1 LNGRL
6 QTKVQRKA
14 NMSQSASNS
23 SAALV
28 IGSGGGIGAALI
40 DALVDDHRFEHV
52 YAFSRSPRSQ
62 KSEKSTSLV
71 ADTLD
76 SESMQAALKRIAH
89 PLTRVIV
96 TTGMLHDD
104 LQSPEKSWRA
114 LDAYHLSRS
123 FMINSIAPILA
134 LKAVIPL
141 LPRDRRCE
149 VAALGA
155 RVGSISDNR
164 NGGWYGYRASKAAL
178 AMLIKTLSLELART
192 HPSAVC
198 ALLHPGTVDTAMS
211 KPFQSGVVPEKLF
224 TPAQSA
230 AAMLAV
236 LDSLTPADSGN
247 HFAWDGT
254 PIPA

>member
-1 LNGRL
+1 MRSEASML
-6 QTKVQRKA
+6 Q
-14 NMSQSASNS
+14 SGSSS

-28 IGSGGGIGAALI
+28 IGSSGGLGSALVA
-40 DALVDDHRFEHV
+40 ALVDDHRFGCV
-52 YAFSRSPRSQ
+52 YALSRSPRPQ
-62 KSEKSTSLV
+62 TAPNCVSLT
-71 ADTLD
+71 ADPLD
-76 SESMQAALKRIAH
+76 PGSVETALKQVAH

-114 LDAYHLSRS
+114 LDTQPLSRS

-141 LPRDRRCE
+141 LPRDQRTE

-178 AMLIKTLSLELART
+178 AMLIKTLSIELSRT
-192 HPSAVC
+192 HPLSVC
-198 ALLHPGTVDTAMS
+198 ALLHPGTVDTKMS
-211 KPFQSGVVPEKLF
+211 KPFQSGVEPEKLF
-224 TPAQSA
+224 TPTYSA
-230 AAMLAV
+230 AAMLTV
-236 LDSLTPADSGN
+236 LDGLTPADSGN
-247 HFAWDGT
+247 HFAWNGT
-254 PIPA
+254 LIPA